1 MDELIELYT
10 DLVIAAD
17 VDERIVAS
25 LEDMGAQLSSSYWSG
40 RADGYADAARRLKIA
55 LRKRGV
61 DVEQN
66 LDGGSD
72 G

>member
-1 MDELIELYT
+1 MDELTELYA

-25 LEDMGAQLSSSYWSG
+25 LEGVSARLSASYWSG
-40 RADGYADAARRLKIA
+40 RADGYADAARRLKRI
-55 LRKRGV
+55 LVGQGV
-61 DVEQN
+61 DVEREPE
-66 LDGGSD
+66 GGSD